1 MSAIDPQALRR
12 AFGAFMTGV
21 TVVTSRDKD
30 GQPLGFTA
38 NSFTSVSLDP
48 PLVLVCLANTSTN
61 WRAFTEGSGFAVN
74 VLSESQKD
82 ISNIFARPSDNR
94 FEHVA
99 WHKGPHGAPVLE
111 GVSAWFDCS
120 MHKVVPAGD
129 HAIMIV
135 EVRAFDTGPAP
146 GLGYVRGAYVTP
158 ATEAKALDRRTGIM
172 VSALIKQGNSVLL
185 VDHRD
190 GSLTLPEAQV
200 GDDGVTA
207 TLNRLLERTGLTTEA
222 GFIYAVYEDTHRG
235 CQHITFLCEAEE
247 GMPRTGAFVPP
258 TNSSLMDLADPAMV
272 AMLARFAEEMQLGSF
287 GVYCGNERSGQVREI
302 NMGAL

>member
-1 MSAIDPQALRR
+1 MTDMDPQALRR

-48 PLVLVCLANTSTN
+48 PLVLVCLANTSSN
-61 WRAFTEGSGFAVN
+61 YAAFTEGAGFSVN
-74 VLSESQKD
+74 VLSETQKD
-82 ISNIFARPSDNR
+82 ISNTFARPSENR

-99 WHKGPHGAPVLE
+99 WREGPQGSPVLE
-111 GVSAWFDCS
+111 GVSAWFDCA

-129 HAIMIV
+129 HAILIG
-135 EVRAFDTGPAP
+135 EVRAFDTDPAP
-146 GLGYVRGAYVTP
+146 GLGYARGAYVTP

-172 VSALIKQGNSVLL
+172 VSALIRQGNSVLL

-207 TLNRLLERTGLTTEA
+207 TLNRLLEQTGLATEA

-235 CQHITFLCEAEE
+235 CQHLTFLCEAEA
-247 GMPRTGAFVPP
+247 GTPRIGAFVPP
-258 TNSSLMDLADPAMV
+258 TDSSLMDLADPAMV
-272 AMLARFAEEMQLGSF
+272 SMLARFAEEAQLGNF
-287 GVYCGNERSGQVREI
+287 GLYYGNERSGQVREI
-302 NMGAL
+302 NREAQ